1 MLGGRPFSQVS
12 SAGGIATATQVAYWL
27 TLVTVATRR
36 QDTLYPAFLLI
47 DTPRLALS
55 TSEDIAGQMYRRF
68 VTQVSV
74 VPGRVQF
81 IVADNQLPAD
91 YLREFTELRFSYERP
106 TINTVPHPGPARVEL
121 LTDHDSNDS

>member
-1 MLGGRPFSQVS
+1 
-12 SAGGIATATQVAYWL
+12 
-27 TLVTVATRR
+27 
-36 QDTLYPAFLLI
+36 
-47 DTPRLALS
+47 
-55 TSEDIAGQMYRRF
+55 MYRRF